1 MKEIVEKKER
11 KKSSRE
17 ESGHSLKEGSPY
29 YSKIR
34 H

>member
-1 MKEIVEKKER
+1 MKMTVEKKER
-11 KKSSRE
+11 KKRSGE

-29 YSKIR
+29 YSKAK